1 MPELRYKAMPV
12 MCHSCIMR
20 QYEHALHLN
29 PGRLNEIMA
38 YTLRGQTHLCH
49 NNPHCACR
57 GMRDYQ
63 LKLWHRMGIIESP
76 TDEALQKKFNELFPD
91 A

>member
-20 QYEHALHLN
+20 QD
-29 PGRLNEIMA
+29 EIMA